1 MGATHS
7 SSRDLHHGS
16 SSASGFTIH
25 KVRPSF
31 SKERLRSNSSN
42 SIHNPTHTYNNQHK
56 QPPMHYPNNSA
67 STLHSNHYLS
77 PASPSH
83 SHNSHPQYRN
93 HHSAPIHSPSS
104 HRQGSISPPSSN
116 TSHTS
121 STLQKAISRRR
132 ASSQT
137 VESNMSSSYGST
149 LASSPDRQH
158 AYSPR
163 PSGEGKG
170 TGGFG
175 YLQQDDHEFRWYH
188 GRRYH
193 NTPSLYMLPND
204 TEEVDRLHLQHY
216 IYKMILG
223 NKNIHVPIPK
233 ECGRVI
239 DLGCGPATWTMDMA
253 TDLTSVN
260 FVGVDIS
267 PIYPAAIHPRNCAF
281 SRECIVS
288 GLTQPDASFDVA
300 YQRNVASGFTFEN
313 WTRSIAEAYR
323 ILKPGGY
330 FESVETDVRVHD
342 AGPMTNACFEHMV
355 MSMASRSVDP
365 SVVRSLDKMMI
376 AAGFVDVRVIEYRV
390 PLGEYGGKLGQLWKQ
405 NMTAIMET
413 VKPHLAK
420 AGRIGEAQ
428 VGEMIQEMGKETKG
442 VDGECEWRAFQTVY
456 VTYGR
461 KPL

>member
-1 MGATHS
+1 
-7 SSRDLHHGS
+7 
-16 SSASGFTIH
+16 
-25 KVRPSF
+25 
-31 SKERLRSNSSN
+31 
-42 SIHNPTHTYNNQHK
+42 
-56 QPPMHYPNNSA
+56 MHYPSANNSA
-67 STLHSNHYLS
+67 STLNSNHYLS

-83 SHNSHPQYRN
+83 AHNSHPQYRN

-104 HRQGSISPPSSN
+104 HRHGSISPPSSN
-116 TSHTS
+116 TSNSSSNNS
-121 STLQKAISRRR
+121 STLQKAITRRR

-137 VESNMSSSYGST
+137 VESNISSSCGST
-149 LASSPDRQH
+149 LVASSPDRQQ
-158 AYSPR
+158 AYLPR
-163 PSGEGKG
+163 HSGEGKSA
-170 TGGFG
+170 GGFG
-175 YLQQDDHEFRWYH
+175 QSQDDLEFRWYH

-281 SRECIVS
+281 FRECIVS
-288 GLTQPDASFDVA
+288 GLTQTDASFDVA
-300 YQRNVASGFTFEN
+300 YQRNVAPGFTFEH

-323 ILKPGGY
+323 VLKPGGY
-330 FESVETDVRVHD
+330 FESVETDVMVHD
-342 AGPMTNACFEHMV
+342 AGPMTNACFEHMT
-355 MSMASRSVDP
+355 MSMASRGVDP
-365 SVVRSLDKMMI
+365 SVVRSLDKLMI
-376 AAGFVDVRVIEYRV
+376 GAGFVDVRVVEYRV
-390 PLGEYGGKLGQLWKQ
+390 PLGEHGGKLGQLWKQ

-420 AGRIGEAQ
+420 AGRIGDAQ
-428 VGEMIQEMGKETKG
+428 VGEMIREMGRETRG
-442 VDGECEWRAFQTVY
+442 VDVEGGWKAYQTVY

>member
-1 MGATHS
+1 
-7 SSRDLHHGS
+7 
-16 SSASGFTIH
+16 
-25 KVRPSF
+25 
-31 SKERLRSNSSN
+31 
-42 SIHNPTHTYNNQHK
+42 
-56 QPPMHYPNNSA
+56 MHYPSPNNSA
-67 STLHSNHYLS
+67 STLNSNHYLS
-77 PASPSH
+77 PASP

-104 HRQGSISPPSSN
+104 STHRQGSISPPSSSN
-116 TSHTS
+116 ASSNTS

-137 VESNMSSSYGST
+137 VESNISSSYGST

-158 AYSPR
+158 AYLSTR
-163 PSGEGKG
+163 HSGEGSMA
-170 TGGFG
+170 GGFG
-175 YLQQDDHEFRWYH
+175 HLEKDDHEFRWYH

-216 IYKMILG
+216 IYKMIMG

-233 ECGRVI
+233 DCGRVI

-260 FVGVDIS
+260 FHGVDIS
-267 PIYPAAIHPRNCAF
+267 PIYPAAIHPRNCSF
-281 SRECIVS
+281 SRECIIS
-288 GLTQPDASFDVA
+288 GLSQPSNSFDVA
-300 YQRNVASGFTFEN
+300 YQRNVAPGFTFEY
-313 WTRSIAEAYR
+313 WSRSITEAFR

-342 AGPMTNACFEHMV
+342 AGPMTNACFDHMI
-355 MSMASRSVDP
+355 MSMASRNIDP
-365 SVVRSLDKMMI
+365 SVVRSLDKLMI
-376 AAGFVDVRVIEYRV
+376 EAGFVDVRVVEYRV

-405 NMTAIMET
+405 NMTAILET

-420 AGRIGEAQ
+420 AGRITDQQ
-428 VGEMIQEMGKETKG
+428 VEGMIREMGRETARRG
-442 VDGECEWRAFQTVY
+442 DGEEEFRSFQTVY